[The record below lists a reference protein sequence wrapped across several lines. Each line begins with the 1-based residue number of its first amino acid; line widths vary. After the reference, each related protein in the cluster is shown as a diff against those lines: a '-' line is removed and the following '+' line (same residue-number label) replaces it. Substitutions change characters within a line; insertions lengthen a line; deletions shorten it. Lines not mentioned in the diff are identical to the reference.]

1 MQFFYKLTMKT
12 MKEGGL
18 GRKIQYGCT
27 KILKLNSGVI
37 KPASITKSTHS
48 PTPATDN
55 RCQQIEKDIN

>member
-1 MQFFYKLTMKT
+1 MKT